1 MSKVMAHTLTPIATL
16 MLLLLVTP
24 TLSIAGEKPAVS
36 IDIDTLRKMRKEAAQ
51 RQRRMIFNN
60 DGDDVIY
67 TKKEPTAEALLALRT
82 TPLVGS
88 QVDSIFYSNSLCFG
102 HSLHNSKVMEPFT
115 CTEAMFENNGLP
127 QLMAR
132 GIDPIQVMV
141 EFGRKQ
147 KIEVFWDMRMN
158 DTHDAMIGGYGPYL
172 HPKFKLDH
180 PEYLVG
186 SRDKFPKHGTW
197 TSVDYAQPEV
207 RDLAFRFFE
216 EVCQK
221 FEIDGVEMD
230 FFRHACFFKSV
241 AQGGRASQ
249 EELDMMTGLLRR
261 IREMTERE
269 GMRRGRPILVAIRVP
284 DCVEYNKGIGLD
296 VENWLADDLVDILTG
311 TGYFRLNRWEYSVEL
326 GHRHEV
332 PVYPCLSESRIRTDS
347 RFKRNSI
354 EGYRARAMNA
364 WAAGV
369 DGIYLFN
376 YFNPRGPVW
385 RELGDPKALK
395 KMDKLY
401 FVTVRDGSPDRYLA
415 GGSQHRHL
423 PILNPNNPFPIPANE
438 PTEVTLVVGD
448 DLDRSQQEGRT
459 ARVTCHVQTMS
470 AGGIT
475 ASLNG
480 NALAEPTEEG
490 DWLDFPVRPEW
501 LKKGVNRFGLLAR
514 PEQRQIGKEPKW
526 TVEYAGGEMPALP
539 WRKMGFGGNCVAE
552 IRDGKLFIADQGTE
566 GGTYAYFRYPCFID
580 PADETIIEVRLKPAS
595 GWSSV
600 LMENGVSG
608 EEIQFYPDQVKARNC
623 GLAHQMDTTDAFHT
637 YRIVIEE
644 DDFKV
649 YVDGELKIDGTG
661 RFTRPAY
668 NGRSG
673 IAFGAANSPS
683 LGEAYWES
691 VKIHNRA
698 RSLNDL
704 VLSIQ
709 FGGTTDGSLLRRRSA

>member
-1 MSKVMAHTLTPIATL
+1 
-16 MLLLLVTP
+16 
-24 TLSIAGEKPAVS
+24 
-36 IDIDTLRKMRKEAAQ
+36 MRKEAAQ

-67 TKKEPTAEALLALRT
+67 TKKKPTAEALLSLRT

-147 KIEVFWDMRMN
+147 GIEIFWDMRMN

-172 HPKFKLDH
+172 RPKFKLDH

-186 SRDKFPKHGTW
+186 ARDRHPKCGTW

-207 RDLAFRFFE
+207 HNLAFRFFE
-216 EVCQK
+216 EVCQR
-221 FEIDGVEMD
+221 FAIDGVEMD

-269 GMRRGRPILVAIRVP
+269 GMRRGRPILIAIRVP
-284 DCVEYNKGIGLD
+284 DCVEYCKGIGLD
-296 VENWLADDLVDILTG
+296 VEKWLADDLVDILIG
-311 TGYFRLNRWEYSVEL
+311 TGYFRLNRWEYLVAL
-326 GHRHEV
+326 GHRHGV
-332 PVYPCLSESRIRTDS
+332 PVYPCLSESRIRTDT

-354 EGYRARAMNA
+354 DSYRARAMQA
-364 WAAGV
+364 WAAGA

-385 RELGDPKALK
+385 RDLGDPEALS

-401 FVTVRDGSPDRYLA
+401 FVTLRDASPDRYLA
-415 GGSQHRHL
+415 GGSQYRHL
-423 PILNPNNPFPIPANE
+423 PILTPNNPFPILVDKI
-438 PTEVTLVVGD
+438 TEVELVVGD
-448 DLDRSQQEGRT
+448 DLSRSQQKGWQ
-459 ARVTCHVQTMS
+459 AKVTCHVQTMGTGDI
-470 AGGIT
+470 AVT
-475 ASLNG
+475 LND
-480 NALAEPTEEG
+480 NALEKPTATG
-490 DWLDFPVRPEW
+490 DWLDFPVPPEW
-501 LKKGVNRFGLLAR
+501 LKKGVIRFGLLAR
-514 PEQRQIGKEPKW
+514 PEQRQVGKEPKW
-526 TVEYAGGEMPALP
+526 TVEYTGAEMPSLP
-539 WRKMGFGGNCVAE
+539 WRQMGFSGNCVAE
-552 IRDGKLFIADQGTE
+552 VRDGGLFIADRGTD
-566 GGTYAYFRYPCFID
+566 GGNYAYFRYPCFID
-580 PADETIIEVRLKPAS
+580 SSDETIIEVRMKPVS

-600 LMENGVSG
+600 LIENGVSG
-608 EEIQFYPDQVKARNC
+608 EEIQFYPDRVKARNC
-623 GLAHQMDTTDAFHT
+623 GLFHSMNTTDAFHT
-637 YRIVIEE
+637 YRVSIEK
-644 DDFKV
+644 DDFRV
-649 YVDGELKIDGTG
+649 YVDGELKIDGAG
-661 RFTRPAY
+661 KLTRPAY

-683 LGEAYWES
+683 LGEANWES
-691 VKIHNRA
+691 VKIYNKA

-709 FGGTTDGSLLRRRSA
+709 FGTANK